1 MSMHAHPFPFSL
13 KRSLMAAALVTTA
26 GAAMAQTAGAPDWQT
41 TPPTAVGA
49 TTSSGAAVALDAG
62 NNAYVLTS
70 SSGGTSVATPWL
82 HRYTAAGVL
91 QWSRI
96 TPAGQLVTDL
106 NGNAL
111 LGGSQIQKIG
121 PDGSLVWTQPGPAG
135 ASVFYNET
143 MAVDVVGDLYL
154 LAGNAT
160 GGQTVS
166 KRSGATGA
174 LLWTAALPPE
184 FSYLVGV
191 LRLGTGQ
198 LYVTTGNDITMTIAR
213 LSTTTGA
220 LLSTRQL
227 AHGGFW
233 SDIAIGPS
241 GEVAAVGGMSIY
253 LPGATLNVDLLDST
267 LGTLLYEKRL
277 PHGVSARRVAIDVNR
292 NVYLTGVALELNPTP
307 YTFPSGMTVT
317 GPFGDWVTLKLD
329 AAGTPLWSA
338 RLSQVSNWDER
349 PWALRLA
356 ADGAVYVS
364 GGTGNPA
371 ATTQPPEQMTTVKYN
386 GATGAVQ
393 LTANAPS
400 SRFGLDLKT
409 GSDGSAY
416 ALGFG
421 PQATLQH
428 FAALAQPTALALS
441 SASVRGGTRVTGTVQ
456 VNSKAGVV
464 VKLSSSNP
472 GVASVPASVSVP
484 AGATRASF
492 SITTYKVR
500 STTAVSISASANNG
514 ITSATLTVKR

>member
-1 MSMHAHPFPFSL
+1 MSMHTHPFSFSL
-13 KRSLMAAALVTTA
+13 KLGLVTAAWLFTA
-26 GAAMAQTAGAPDWQT
+26 SAAMAQAVTAPDWQT
-41 TPPTAVGA
+41 TPPTATGA

-70 SSGGTSVATPWL
+70 SSGGTSVPTPWL

-96 TPAGQLVTDL
+96 TPAGQLVTDA

-111 LGGSQIQKIG
+111 VGGSQIQKIG

-135 ASVFYNET
+135 ASILYNET
-143 MAVDVVGDLYL
+143 MAVDAVGDLYL

-198 LYVTTGNDITMTIAR
+198 LYVTTGNDVTMTIAR

-253 LPGATLNVDLLDST
+253 LPNGTLNVDLLDSS
-267 LGTLLYEKRL
+267 LGTVLYEKRL
-277 PHGVSARRVAIDVNR
+277 PQGVSARRVAIDANR
-292 NVYLTGVALELNPTP
+292 NVVLTGVALELNPTP
-307 YTFPSGMTVT
+307 YTFPGGMTGT
-317 GPFGDWVTLKLD
+317 GPFGDWITLKLD

-338 RLSQVSNWDER
+338 RQSQITNWDER
-349 PWALRLA
+349 PWTLRLG

-364 GGTGNPA
+364 GSAGNPA
-371 ATTQPPEQMTTVKYN
+371 ATTHPPEQMTTVKYD
-386 GATGAVQ
+386 GATGAVL

-409 GSDGSAY
+409 GTDGSAY

-428 FAALAQPTALALS
+428 FAALAKPTALALS
-441 SASVRGGTRVTGTVQ
+441 SASVRGGTRVTGTVR
-456 VNSKAGVV
+456 VSSKAGVV

-484 AGATRASF
+484 AGATSANF
-492 SITTYKVR
+492 SVITYKVR
-500 STTAVSISASANNG
+500 TTTSVSISASANNG
-514 ITSATLTVKR
+514 ITSSTLTVKR